1 VNFHTMINVPNFNSI
16 QMKKKLLLFTI
27 VLISSFFNQVFGQ
40 GIYFK
45 GCVNQDLTPG
55 YTLSADGSVTDDEI
69 TRSIFKS
76 ALGDYGELITIK
88 WNVSSNQWEI
98 LHNAFDPDD
107 EAYNELLYYSSVAT
121 YPNPPN
127 LSIGDWVNASGS
139 GCDPLNTTNGSQLSG
154 DVADTLPGI
163 NINPTL
169 TGLPS
174 ELTITEDAPPAV
186 PPSEFDISSV
196 VIEDP

>member
-1 VNFHTMINVPNFNSI
+1 
-16 QMKKKLLLFTI
+16 
-27 VLISSFFNQVFGQ
+27 
-40 GIYFK
+40 
-45 GCVNQDLTPG
+45 
-55 YTLSADGSVTDDEI
+55 
-69 TRSIFKS
+69 
-76 ALGDYGELITIK
+76 
-88 WNVSSNQWEI
+88 SSNQWEI

-127 LSIGDWVNASGS
+127 LSIGDWANASGS
-139 GCDPLNTTNGSQLSG
+139 GCDPLNTTNGLQLSG

-196 VIEDP
+196 VIEDPDIGSGELTLILDADGGRFSLSAGGPLTLSGN